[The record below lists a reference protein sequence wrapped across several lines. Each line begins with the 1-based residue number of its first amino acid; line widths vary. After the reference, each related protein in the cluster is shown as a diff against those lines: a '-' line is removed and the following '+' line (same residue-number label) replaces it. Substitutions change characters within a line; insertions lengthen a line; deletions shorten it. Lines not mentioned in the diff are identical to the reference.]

1 MKRALKDPSAEM
13 RTEKRA
19 TFGFALKGGPI
30 HVLFVAV

>member
-1 MKRALKDPSAEM
+1 MKRALKDSSAEM

-19 TFGFALKGGPI
+19 MFGFAFEGGPI